1 MTYDV
6 YVFFYDGDTA
16 IAAGESPEDAVLA
29 FFQSFER
36 MDQDKVQAEFQRIMD
51 RDAAK
56 PLANVIE
63 RLPALTS
70 TRRGYIT
77 WHI

>member
-29 FFQSFER
+29 FFEEFSECNCDAQKEYQIIMER
-36 MDQDKVQAEFQRIMD
+36 R
-51 RDAAK
+51 AAK
-56 PLANVIE
+56 PLANVIQ
-63 RLPALTS
+63 RLPELTS
-70 TRRGYIT
+70 TKRGQIC